1 MNLTLETTSI
11 IVKYFRRN
19 VPRMLKQM
27 KRTNERT
34 ERWTTMERCAGM
46 GQGHGDRGAG
56 AHPEACV
63 SAHNL
68 AATWTAAAAPTADH
82 RSSRS
87 CWVRTLNRPSTID

>member
-1 MNLTLETTSI
+1 
-11 IVKYFRRN
+11 
-19 VPRMLKQM
+19 
-27 KRTNERT
+27 
-34 ERWTTMERCAGM
+34 MERCAGM
-46 GQGHGDRGAG
+46 GQGQGTGDR

-68 AATWTAAAAPTADH
+68 AATWTAAAAAPTADH